1 MRVWQ
6 KFLLKGVFVL
16 KEYVFENNLKLIY
29 KKSSGDLTSVCI
41 SLDAGAGC
49 EKKNFGTAH
58 AVEHMVFKK
67 TKNRN
72 EKEINEILSGI
83 FGFQNAMTNYPYVI
97 YYGTLLGED
106 LEQGIDVLSDIV
118 VNPVFTQ
125 KDFEDEMGVIKE
137 ELNEW
142 DEELEQYCED
152 KLFLNT
158 FEERRIKYPI
168 IGTKESLDSLT
179 LNDIKEFYE
188 ERYFPGNT
196 SIAVVT
202 SREFEEVKK
211 VIEKYFGLWGMNDGQ
226 AKKRK
231 KLESI
236 NYEMSNSGCFK
247 DDGSSEKTCKV
258 QIVCPIDDLNEYEMK
273 CFRIFDQYFGVGVNS
288 ILFDELRT
296 KNSLIY
302 DVITRAAHENY
313 IKLYKITFNTSK
325 DKVETALNIIEKCID
340 NIEDDFSKLTDNEIN
355 KISKS
360 FKLKRLFR
368 EEQSIILAKELATY
382 ETMFADAERYVNETE
397 KLGELNRDD
406 IVKTGIKVLKR
417 KSIQIIEG

>member
-1 MRVWQ
+1 MV
-6 KFLLKGVFVL
+6 KGVMIL

-49 EKKNFGTAH
+49 EKKNFGVAH
-58 AVEHMVFKK
+58 AVEHMVFKR

-106 LEQGIDVLSDIV
+106 LEQGIDVLSDII
-118 VNPVFTQ
+118 VNPIFTQ

-142 DEELEQYCED
+142 DEEIEQYCED

-168 IGTKESLDSLT
+168 IGTKASLDNLT
-179 LNDIKEFYE
+179 INDIEEFYR

-202 SREFEEVKK
+202 SRDFEEVKG
-211 VIEKYFGLWGMNDGQ
+211 VIEKYFGSWRINDGQ
-226 AKKRK
+226 AKERK
-231 KLESI
+231 KLENI
-236 NYEMSNSGCFK
+236 NYEISNVGIFK
-247 DDGSSEKTCKV
+247 DEGSNEKTCKV
-258 QIVCPIDDLNEYEMK
+258 QIVCPIDELNEYEMK

-288 ILFDELRT
+288 VLFDELRT

-302 DVITRAAHENY
+302 DVITRVAHENY

-325 DKVETALNIIEKCID
+325 DKVETALNIIDECIK
-340 NIEDDFSKLTDNEIN
+340 NIESSFKKIKDDEIN
-355 KISKS
+355 KIAKS

-382 ETMFADAERYVNETE
+382 ETMFADASRYIGETD
-397 KLGELNRDD
+397 KLEMLNRDD
-406 IVKTGIKVLKR
+406 ILKVGINVLKR